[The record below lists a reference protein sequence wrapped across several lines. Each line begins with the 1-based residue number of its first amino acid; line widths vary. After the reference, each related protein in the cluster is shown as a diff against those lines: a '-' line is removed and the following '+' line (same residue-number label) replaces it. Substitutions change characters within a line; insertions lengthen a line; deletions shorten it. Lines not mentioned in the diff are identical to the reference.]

1 MDLNLLTTDEARLLE
16 SSIAQAGNIV
26 LVGHSHPDGDAL
38 GSCLAWAA
46 YLRERFGKECSII
59 MPNAYPD
66 FLRWLPCSDRIVRYD
81 KHHDAVAATLK
92 ECDLLFCLDFNQL
105 SRTEELA
112 PAMEACGADRIV
124 FDHHLGLDID
134 GKLRVSHPDLS
145 STSEIVFRIVWQLGG
160 FENLS
165 KLFAV
170 PAYCG
175 MMTDTGGF
183 TYNSTRPEIYYI
195 ICQLLT
201 KGIDKDKIYRSV
213 YNNFSPWAI
222 RLRGYLMSRKLN
234 VFESLH
240 ASYYTL
246 TRKEMKA
253 FHFLRGDA
261 EGLVNEPLRIKGLK
275 CSISMREDDRVDNR
289 IWVSLR
295 SVDNFSVEDM
305 AKRFFNG
312 GGHFNASGGRLD
324 CSMDEAEKI
333 ARKAINFY
341 ADKLR

>member
-16 SSIAQAGNIV
+16 DSIAQAGNIV
-26 LVGHSHPDGDAL
+26 LVGHSHPDGDAI

-46 YLRERFGKECSII
+46 YLRERFDKQCSII
-59 MPNAYPD
+59 VPNAYPD
-66 FLRWLPCSDRIVRYD
+66 FLRWLPCSDRIMRHD
-81 KHHDAVAATLK
+81 KHPDTVATTLK

-112 PAMEACGADRIV
+112 PAMEACTADRIV
-124 FDHHLGLDID
+124 FDHHLGLDIES
-134 GKLRVSHPDLS
+134 KLRVSHPDLS

-160 FENLS
+160 FEKLS
-165 KLFAV
+165 KMFAV

-234 VFESLH
+234 VLESLH

-246 TRKEMKA
+246 TRKEMKT

-324 CSMDEAEKI
+324 CSMAEAEKI
-333 ARKAINFY
+333 VRKAINFY
-341 ADKLR
+341 ADKLK